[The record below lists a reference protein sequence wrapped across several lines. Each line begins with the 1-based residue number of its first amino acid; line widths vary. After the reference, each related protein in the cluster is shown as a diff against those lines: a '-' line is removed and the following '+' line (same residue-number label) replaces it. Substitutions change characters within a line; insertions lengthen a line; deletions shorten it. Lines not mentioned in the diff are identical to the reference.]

1 MVSDGSALHPCSQPS
16 TPHPTLP
23 CGFQWTMHPHQPQDG
38 GGGDQ
43 RPFIPGQRQSSVV
56 SSIDVA
62 VVWFLQVGKLFWAST
77 SQSSCPGRSRA
88 GSTPWE
94 RCWLFPP
101 QPDSSCKRLYC
112 TTKWTWGTLPGR
124 GRIAT
129 VSDSGAVAWEMR
141 G

>member
-1 MVSDGSALHPCSQPS
+1 MMDPLCIPAPNP
-16 TPHPTLP
+16 PHPILP
-23 CGFQWTMHPHQPQDG
+23 FHAAFSGPCILTNPKMGG